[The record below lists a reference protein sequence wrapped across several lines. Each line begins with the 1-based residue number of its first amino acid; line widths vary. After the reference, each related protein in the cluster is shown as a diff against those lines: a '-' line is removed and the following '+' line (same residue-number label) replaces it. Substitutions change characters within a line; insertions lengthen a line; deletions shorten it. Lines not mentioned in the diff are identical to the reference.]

1 MFFAKLIG
9 QRDRKLVMMSKSLA
23 TVTTLLSELM
33 FIEHSA
39 TTEYIVF
46 SSTQDIYILDNKA
59 SFNQII
65 KKVKRALGTWWL
77 TIIPVLLE
85 IELQSSTS

>member
-9 QRDRKLVMMSKSLA
+9 QRDRKLVMMSKSLV

-33 FIEHSA
+33 VIEHSA

-46 SSTQDIYILDNKA
+46 SSPQDIYI
-59 SFNQII
+59 FNQII
-65 KKVKRALGTWWL
+65 KKLKE
-77 TIIPVLLE
+77 LLVHGRS
-85 IELQSSTS
+85 L

>member
-33 FIEHSA
+33 VIEHSA

-59 SFNQII
+59 SFNQI
-65 KKVKRALGTWWL
+65 KKLKE
-77 TIIPVLLE
+77 LLVHGH
-85 IELQSSTS
+85 LL

>member
-9 QRDRKLVMMSKSLA
+9 QRDRKLVMMSKSLV
-23 TVTTLLSELM
+23 TVTTLLSKLM

-85 IELQSSTS
+85 TKLQSSTS